1 MSQENV
7 EIVRQFYE
15 SWTNRDFEGVL
26 KCSDPDVLFDWS
38 ESRSPYTGVYAGHD
52 GLMEF
57 RTELEEAFDD
67 FSVEAVDVI
76 ELDSE
81 CLVTVTAVRG
91 RGRESGISLEAG
103 GAMLWRLRDGRI
115 LSGKLFQTKSAALEA
130 VGLSEQDAHAD
141 S

>member
-7 EIVRQFYE
+7 AIVRQFYE
-15 SWTNRDFEGVL
+15 CWTNRDFDGVL
-26 KCSDPDVLFDWS
+26 ECSDPDVLFDWS

-81 CLVTVTAVRG
+81 RLLTVTAVRG

-115 LSGKLFQTKSAALEA
+115 LSGKLFQNKSAALEA
-130 VGLSEQDAHAD
+130 VGLSE
-141 S
+141 